1 MQTSQAGID
10 LIKRFE
16 GLRLKVYLCPANVP
30 SIGFGHTAGV
40 TMDTRPITEEQAEA
54 YLVEDLKKFE
64 RGVLSAVKVPLTQGQ
79 FDALVS
85 FAFNLGLGAL
95 QGSTLLKRLN
105 ASQPCADQ
113 FERWIFA
120 GGVAMPGLRRRREA
134 ERRLFEST
142 GSC

>member
-16 GLRLKVYLCPANVP
+16 GLRLKVYTCPAGVKT
-30 SIGFGHTAGV
+30 IGYGHTAGV
-40 TMDTRPITEEQAEA
+40 TMDTLPITEEQAEA
-54 YLVEDLKKFE
+54 FLVEDLKKFE
-64 RGVLSAVKVPLTQGQ
+64 RGVLSTVKVPLTQGQ

-105 ASQPCADQ
+105 AGQPCADQ

-120 GGVAMPGLRRRREA
+120 NGVAMPGLRRRREA

-142 GSC
+142 GNS

>member
-1 MQTSQAGID
+1 MQASQAGID

-16 GLRLKVYLCPANVP
+16 GLRLKVYTCPAGVP
-30 SIGFGHTAGV
+30 TIGFGHTAGV

-54 YLVEDLKKFE
+54 YLKEDLKKFE

-85 FAFNLGLGAL
+85 FSFNLGISAL

-105 ASQPCADQ
+105 AGQPCSDQ
-113 FERWIFA
+113 FERWVFA

-134 ERRLFEST
+134 ERRMFESGT
-142 GSC
+142 